1 MVITNPTDKD
11 ITVSIEGQ
19 MYTVE
24 ANSSTSGIREKH
36 AIHWVEQLHNFLVIS
51 PEKAKEVAP
60 KVEVP
65 KVAEIIAEAKDAKDK
80 K

>member
-1 MVITNPTDKD
+1 
-11 ITVSIEGQ
+11 

-36 AIHWVEQLHNFLVIS
+36 AIHWVEQLHNFLIVT

-65 KVAEIIAEAKDAKDK
+65 KVAEIIEVAKEVKDK